1 MTSLVVTSLD
11 WKETAVVAEK
21 TGDSPLV
28 AEKTGDS
35 PLAAERIGDFP
46 LAAGRIGDFPL
57 AAGSYPSCSSG
68 DAATVD
74 WHVGKS
80 LG

>member
-1 MTSLVVTSLD
+1 MTSLAVTSLVVTSLD

-21 TGDSPLV
+21 TGDSPLA
-28 AEKTGDS
+28 AEK
-35 PLAAERIGDFP
+35 IGDFP
-46 LAAGRIGDFPL
+46 LVAETIGEFPL